1 MTGDNVQAVVDAAAI
16 YMRISALFYIP
27 LGLIFVFRNVLQG
40 AGYGFLP
47 MMGGVVELVCR
58 TVFAFL
64 AAYHHSY
71 TGVCIAN
78 VSAWVGA
85 GFFLLAVYL
94 YKMKRIETHLQ
105 RPDPSVHGV

>member
-58 TVFAFL
+58 TVL
-64 AAYHHSY
+64 HSLQHI
-71 TGVCIAN
+71 TTATR
-78 VSAWVGA
+78 VSV
-85 GFFLLAVYL
+85 LP
-94 YKMKRIETHLQ
+94 M
-105 RPDPSVHGV
+105 SVHG